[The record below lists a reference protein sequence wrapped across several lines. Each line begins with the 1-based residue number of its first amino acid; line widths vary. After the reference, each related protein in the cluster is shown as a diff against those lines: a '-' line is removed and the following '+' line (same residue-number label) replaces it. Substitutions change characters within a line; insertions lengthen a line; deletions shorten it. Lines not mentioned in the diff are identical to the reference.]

1 MELKITTEREVMVLT
16 IALQEA
22 FARFSDQARWLRNS
36 HLDAVGCIE
45 DYENEAQTAKALL
58 EEVAT
63 WQKPCT

>member
-1 MELKITTEREVMVLT
+1 MVLT

-36 HLDAVGCIE
+36 HPDAVDNIE

-58 EEVAT
+58 EQVDK
-63 WQKPCT
+63 QIM